1 MRWEAPARWLRL
13 PLLPKSLTWATT
25 NTQEKAR
32 GCCLKLQDPKRS
44 IQKAQSLQLDAIA
57 ITGVTAPRTTAKRV
71 RFCVESVTDSIASYF
86 SLYMLIIYTF
96 IVFFVAESPL
106 HLRSPPAETH
116 DRNGTEVTGDS
127 ESSVRGGSMSDLKA
141 HGMLVFVRGVAGLGM
156 GYLMGLPMKRL
167 MDGLEAVVV
176 LDRVEKGEKVLEEAE
191 TIHGAE
197 EHGVEQEGGREM
209 TELKGGGKGSNTD
222 DPSGR
227 GESKGCSS
235 CKGDEVVIDIDPVDA
250 AQEKDGLLK
259 RGRPTG
265 R

>member
-1 MRWEAPARWLRL
+1 
-13 PLLPKSLTWATT
+13 
-25 NTQEKAR
+25 
-32 GCCLKLQDPKRS
+32 
-44 IQKAQSLQLDAIA
+44 
-57 ITGVTAPRTTAKRV
+57 
-71 RFCVESVTDSIASYF
+71 
-86 SLYMLIIYTF
+86 MLIIYTF

-167 MDGLEAVVV
+167 MDGLQAMVV
-176 LDRVEKGEKVLEEAE
+176 LDRVEKGKKVLEEAE

-209 TELKGGGKGSNTD
+209 TELKGGDKGSNTD

-227 GESKGCSS
+227 GESRGCSS

-265 R
+265 RYSGCHGRCGHQLDKQGEVTTSKQESNTAVIIWVVLGRVLLIVEMAALAIWWE